1 MSSWYGLP
9 IFTHHG
15 SHVASGALQVLHE
28 GTSSPTCNA
37 VLTAKSAQGNCKFGA
52 KCALAHFL
60 PNGHRVSKADLDPT
74 MAMNRQSSTTAR
86 DAPPPPFPA
95 FDPAFNEPFLGQQG
109 AIPSYF
115 SGNGTGIGPDI
126 PFPLEDDS
134 DVYQDRYSHHYSNG
148 NGYDRPVGSP
158 STSQFGSPP
167 NEMRFGNQHW
177 PSAKDA
183 PLPPSYKN
191 QVPNYAIKG
200 PFGSSVPDKF
210 GLGSP
215 TSSSISQAIGS
226 PPARDLQL
234 QTSSNS
240 AVKTNPLGASPGAQA
255 VDSIHRRMMHSDR
268 LAREAKGGLASSLP
282 VRNLDD
288 DFGIGSSL
296 LPSVVRDEVMTPEE
310 RRQNS
315 KAEQEPIGSW
325 KDRSAGL
332 AIPRRSSNV
341 VGSPPAASSP
351 SRFQSIFEEQR
362 RERNSTI
369 GSVGSPLRE
378 NWFPDGNSSISGRP
392 GAQMSGISQA
402 MARMELNRTDSTE
415 SNGQR
420 NAGLRGGFSRIDRQ
434 ISSPGITPK
443 RIDEEGEGA
452 FFGFEMD
459 DDGTKRIQ
467 NWADNTN
474 VGRKSEDSNTTQGR
488 PIGIKNVNRPFFGG
502 FQP

>member
-1 MSSWYGLP
+1 M
-9 IFTHHG
+9 
-15 SHVASGALQVLHE
+15 
-28 GTSSPTCNA
+28 
-37 VLTAKSAQGNCKFGA
+37 
-52 KCALAHFL
+52 
-60 PNGHRVSKADLDPT
+60 
-74 MAMNRQSSTTAR
+74 MAMNRQNSATTR
-86 DAPPPPFPA
+86 DAPPPFPPY
-95 FDPAFNEPFLGQQG
+95 DPAFNEPFLGQQG
-109 AIPSYF
+109 AIPGYF
-115 SGNGTGIGPDI
+115 GGSGTGIAQDI
-126 PFPLEDDS
+126 PFPLEDDN
-134 DVYQDRYSHHYSNG
+134 DVYPDRYSNHYSNG

-167 NEMRFGNQHW
+167 NDMRFNAQKW

-210 GLGSP
+210 GLASP
-215 TSSSISQAIGS
+215 TSSSISQPIGS
-226 PPARDLQL
+226 PPNRDQQI
-234 QTSSNS
+234 QTSNNS
-240 AVKTNPLGASPGAQA
+240 AAKMTPLGVSPAQA
-255 VDSIHRRMMHSDR
+255 ADTIHRRMMHSER
-268 LAREAKGGLASSLP
+268 LAREAKGGMASSLP

-288 DFGIGSSL
+288 DFGIGSTL
-296 LPSVVRDEVMTPEE
+296 LPSVVRDEVLTPEE
-310 RRQNS
+310 RRQSS
-315 KAEQEPIGSW
+315 KPEQEAIGSW
-325 KDRSAGL
+325 KDRSTSL
-332 AIPRRSSNV
+332 AIPRRSSNT
-341 VGSPPAASSP
+341 VGSPPTASSP

-420 NAGLRGGFSRIDRQ
+420 STGLRGGFSRIDRQ

-459 DDGTKRIQ
+459 DDGTKRPQ
-467 NWADNTN
+467 AWGETTN
-474 VGRKSEDSNTTQGR
+474 SGSRKISEDSHTTQGR

>member
-1 MSSWYGLP
+1 MM
-9 IFTHHG
+9 
-15 SHVASGALQVLHE
+15 
-28 GTSSPTCNA
+28 A
-37 VLTAKSAQGNCKFGA
+37 V
-52 KCALAHFL
+52 
-60 PNGHRVSKADLDPT
+60 
-74 MAMNRQSSTTAR
+74 NRQSSTTTR
-86 DAPPPPFPA
+86 DALPFSPY
-95 FDPAFNEPFLGQQG
+95 DPAFNEPFLGPQG

-115 SGNGTGIGPDI
+115 GGAGPGMVQDI

-134 DVYQDRYSHHYSNG
+134 DVYPDRYSNHYSNG

-167 NEMRFGNQHW
+167 NDLRLTAQKW

-215 TSSSISQAIGS
+215 TSSTISQPIGS
-226 PPARDLQL
+226 PPTRDP
-234 QTSSNS
+234 QTQGPHNPT
-240 AVKTNPLGASPGAQA
+240 VKSTPLGVSPAQA
-255 VDSIHRRMMHSDR
+255 ADNIPRRTMHSDR
-268 LAREAKGGLASSLP
+268 LVQQAKVAGMASSLP
-282 VRNLDD
+282 VRNVDD

-315 KAEQEPIGSW
+315 SKSEQEPIGSW
-325 KDRSAGL
+325 KDRSTGL

-341 VGSPPAASSP
+341 VGSPPTSSSP

-362 RERNSTI
+362 RERSSNMGT
-369 GSVGSPLRE
+369 VGSPLRE

-420 NAGLRGGFSRIDRQ
+420 SSGLRGGFSRIDRQ

-459 DDGTKRIQ
+459 DDGTKRPQIWGETI
-467 NWADNTN
+467 N
-474 VGRKSEDSNTTQGR
+474 GGSRKTSEETHPAQGR
-488 PIGIKNVNRPFFGG
+488 PIGIKSGIRPLFGG

>member
-1 MSSWYGLP
+1 M
-9 IFTHHG
+9 
-15 SHVASGALQVLHE
+15 
-28 GTSSPTCNA
+28 
-37 VLTAKSAQGNCKFGA
+37 
-52 KCALAHFL
+52 
-60 PNGHRVSKADLDPT
+60 SKADLDPV
-74 MAMNRQSSTTAR
+74 MAMNRQNSATAR
-86 DAPPPPFPA
+86 DAALPPFPPY
-95 FDPAFNEPFLGQQG
+95 DPAFNEPFLGQQG

-115 SGNGTGIGPDI
+115 GGTGAGMAQDI

-134 DVYQDRYSHHYSNG
+134 DVYPDRYSNHYPNG

-167 NEMRFGNQHW
+167 NDMRFSNQHW

-215 TSSSISQAIGS
+215 TSSSISQPIGS
-226 PPARDLQL
+226 PPARDPHLQH
-234 QTSSNS
+234 TSNS
-240 AVKTNPLGASPGAQA
+240 AIKTTPLGASPAQA
-255 VDSIHRRMMHSDR
+255 VDPIHRRMMHSER

-310 RRQNS
+310 RRQTS
-315 KAEQEPIGSW
+315 KPEQEPIGSW
-325 KDRSAGL
+325 KDRSTGL

-402 MARMELNRTDSTE
+402 MARMELSRNDSTE

-420 NAGLRGGFSRIDRQ
+420 SSGLRGGFSRIDRQ

-459 DDGTKRIQ
+459 DDGTKRSQI
-467 NWADNTN
+467 WGDNTN
-474 VGRKSEDSNTTQGR
+474 ASSRKILEESQTTQGR